1 MRNVSSVS
9 AVVTCWNY
17 PLIIATNDHT
27 TTPVVLCCSN
37 KLCLKDYYSI
47 RDGTFFDSSK
57 LPLEREN
64 SLAARCTL
72 QTFAGG
78 EGMAALSPI
87 ISRPTGLC
95 GPRSSALQALVPQ
108 PSRAGISWISRIK
121 SISSKIRLI
130 IMINWISSIKSISSK
145 LWLLLLLMCKV
156 W

>member
-9 AVVTCWNY
+9 AVVT
-17 PLIIATNDHT
+17 LKLSVDHRDHT

-95 GPRSSALQALVPQ
+95 GPRSSALLALVHSPFGL
-108 PSRAGISWISRIK
+108 A
-121 SISSKIRLI
+121 
-130 IMINWISSIKSISSK
+130 
-145 LWLLLLLMCKV
+145 
-156 W
+156 